1 MCALAE
7 KSAANARAVHCA
19 GDGPYISAQSF
30 LVTQGSVG
38 ACASAGRSSTPAHL
52 RVWSS
57 ADFRSARFLP
67 PRMEFC
73 GVMVVKDVIQYH
85 IMALL
90 HPSDFVRLRQT
101 CRTLRR
107 IGSGKRVLRAAGA
120 RLYAILDRKTAY
132 NMRKLAAKKAGS
144 GPVSADELVL
154 VAFQKGEL
162 CKASLLLYER
172 ATMRAVFA
180 TLTHVPELCAGKLT
194 LTQNEDG
201 FQVFRMVYENGELQE
216 LASRSEWLSVV
227 SFSLLTLQK

>member
-1 MCALAE
+1 
-7 KSAANARAVHCA
+7 
-19 GDGPYISAQSF
+19 
-30 LVTQGSVG
+30 
-38 ACASAGRSSTPAHL
+38 
-52 RVWSS
+52 
-57 ADFRSARFLP
+57 
-67 PRMEFC
+67 MEFC
-73 GVMVVKDVIQYH
+73 GVLVVKDVIQYH

-107 IGSGKRVLRAAGA
+107 IGSGKKVLRAAGA

-162 CKASLLLYER
+162 CKASLLVYER

-180 TLTHVPELCAGKLT
+180 TLVHVPELCAGKLT

-201 FQVFRMVYENGELQE
+201 FQLFRMVYENGELQE
-216 LASRSEWLSVV
+216 LASRSKSTSLVLFADRFAETISKLSFGRPIVAACRSCKAAEMRAGMPEMLGEV
-227 SFSLLTLQK
+227 LYRRLKLWSCFDEPFPWWDFM